1 NDDFRRTIGFVA
13 DAQCVSGF
21 NGGRGLDVDLEATL
35 FDVRCERDDAV
46 TERADENFLGIERA
60 HESNADV
67 SAAFEAFGQ
76 ANVLDAAGGI
86 RLKPA
91 VGVDFFTFDRDE
103 TAPGVRCNNADRGV
117 LARVVLLAVE
127 LDLQFGILFQRA
139 RSCPLT
145 DGRKMQL
152 AYDAV
157 VIVVQREDVLAGL
170 RGWQRVM
177 QRAARDYAL

>member
-1 NDDFRRTIGFVA
+1 MERIRRFVIGDLQNSLVDGKNDDFRRTIGFVA

-21 NGGRGLDVDLEATL
+21 DGGRGLDVDLEATL

-103 TAPGVRCNNADRGV
+103 TAPGVRCNNADRDV
-117 LARVVLLAVE
+117 IARVVLLAVE
-127 LDLQFGILFQRA
+127 LDLQFGIFFQRA

-145 DGRKMQL
+145 DDRKMQL
-152 AYDAV
+152 A
-157 VIVVQREDVLAGL
+157 
-170 RGWQRVM
+170 
-177 QRAARDYAL
+177 